1 MKILF
6 LTHLKDDA
14 QAVNDI
20 INDSLLHGLRE
31 NHGVDVVDFPGA
43 WYMYKDEI
51 NKRSFDISKL
61 WGSGFTYYDNLTNY
75 NSVDRTDIKQKI
87 ENNFFDY
94 IIYGSFTRSNI
105 FFEQSL
111 KSKSKIILIDG
122 EDNTNLHFN
131 KNEKIIFFK
140 RELIQTKPNVF
151 PINVTIPK
159 RKITNE
165 INLNPKN
172 ILAPLIPHRYK
183 TYIYKKENDYYNMWK
198 DSLFGVTYVHGGWWE
213 AVRYYEMLMNGCIP
227 LILDLKKCPDKTLT
241 KLPKEKLVK
250 IFVDFSWILSQEN
263 PFRIYKK
270 KFLNFERISSY
281 LFHLFKKK
289 YDSKKLLEEFPE
301 VNDYRKDLLEHT
313 KKYLTTE
320 HIADYVIKTSEK
332 FYSR

>member
-14 QAVNDI
+14 QAKNDI
-20 INDSLLHGLRE
+20 INDSTLHGLRE
-31 NHGVDVVDFPGA
+31 IYGENVVDYPGA

-51 NKRSFDISKL
+51 ARKSFDISKL
-61 WGSGFTYYDNLTNY
+61 WGSGFTYYDNLDNY
-75 NSVDRTDIKQKI
+75 NAIDRTDIKKKI

-105 FFEQSL
+105 FFEESL
-111 KSKSKIILIDG
+111 QSKSKIILIDG

-140 RELIQTKPNVF
+140 RELTEDKANVF

-159 RKITNE
+159 RKITE
-165 INLNPKN
+165 KLNLKPRN

-183 TYIYKKENDYYNMWK
+183 TYIYQNEIDYYNMWR
-198 DSLFGVTYVHGGWWE
+198 DSLFGITYVHGGWWE

-227 LILDLKKCPDKTLT
+227 LILDLDKCPKNTLT
-241 KLPKEKLVK
+241 KLPKDQLVK
-250 IFVDFSWILSQEN
+250 IFKNFSWILNQEN

-270 KFLNFERISSY
+270 KFLNFERIYSS
-281 LFHLFKKK
+281 LRFLFKKK
-289 YDSKKLLEEFPE
+289 YDTENLLNEFPE
-301 VNDYRKDLLEHT
+301 INEYRKVLLEHT

-320 HIADYVIKTSEK
+320 HIAEYLISTSEN
-332 FYSR
+332 FYSK